1 MPGFVTPNSMHAL
14 TTAPPPP
21 LPQASGMPG
30 FVAQYDGLIDCL
42 VDTVR

>member
-1 MPGFVTPNSMHAL
+1 MPGFVIQLRACAHHGASSPS
-14 TTAPPPP
+14 
-21 LPQASGMPG
+21 PQASGMPG